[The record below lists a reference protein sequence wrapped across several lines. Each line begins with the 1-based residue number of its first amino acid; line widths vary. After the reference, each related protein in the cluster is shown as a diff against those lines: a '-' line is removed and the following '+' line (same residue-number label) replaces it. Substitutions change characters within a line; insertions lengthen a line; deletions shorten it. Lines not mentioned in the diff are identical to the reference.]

1 MDQFALKQV
10 VAQRTTIHSLATLS
24 SALSSFKSHATQRDT
39 KQNLSSFARNCV
51 RLRESS
57 DSSDLARER
66 REKGPQIN

>member
-1 MDQFALKQV
+1 MDQFALRQV
-10 VAQRTTIHSLATLS
+10 VAQHTTIHSLATLS
-24 SALSSFKSHATQRDT
+24 SALSSFKSHKATQRDT

-57 DSSDLARER
+57 DSSDLL